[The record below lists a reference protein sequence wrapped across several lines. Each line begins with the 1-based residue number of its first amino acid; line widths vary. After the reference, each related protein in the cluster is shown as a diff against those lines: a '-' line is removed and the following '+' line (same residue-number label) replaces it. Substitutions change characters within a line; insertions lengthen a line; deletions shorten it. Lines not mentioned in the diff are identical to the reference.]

1 MKSLFLLSI
10 FICGTAFAQSYPS
23 KPVRWIVPTGP
34 GSAVDVN
41 ARRVTPKLAEAL
53 GQPVIVENRPGANSM
68 IGAREAARSAADG
81 YTLFQAVVNNAIND
95 ALAPDPCCVLNDK
108 LVAVTRLYTT
118 PLVMVTHP
126 GVPAATLKD
135 YVALAKEKPNTL
147 TYASGG
153 AGAIT
158 QMVGELHAAIELLQ
172 RIAAPVIASVHGAV
186 AGFGLS
192 LMSACDL
199 AIASEDAYFTSAY
212 RNIALSPDGGGTYS
226 LPRLVGT
233 KKAMEILLLGQRF
246 DAAEALRLGLV
257 NRVVATADLAQA
269 TQEMIDAIVNGPATA
284 LGNIKRLVTQSTA
297 RTLSEQLHAEA
308 LPFGQCT
315 ASPDFVEGITAFLEK
330 RTARFGKG

>member
-1 MKSLFLLSI
+1 MSGHPTRDESILLERSGSVATLTLNRPAALNTLYLAMMQRLVEHVTTI
-10 FICGTAFAQSYPS
+10 AADDAVRCVVVRGNGKHFMAGGDLRTFADHLEAAPAERQVWFAQ
-23 KPVRWIVPTGP
+23 I
-34 GSAVDVN
+34 
-41 ARRVTPKLAEAL
+41 
-53 GQPVIVENRPGANSM
+53 
-68 IGAREAARSAADG
+68 
-81 YTLFQAVVNNAIND
+81 
-95 ALAPDPCCVLNDK
+95 
-108 LVAVTRLYTT
+108 
-118 PLVMVTHP
+118 
-126 GVPAATLKD
+126 
-135 YVALAKEKPNTL
+135 
-147 TYASGG
+147 
-153 AGAIT
+153 
-158 QMVGELHAAIELLQ
+158 VGELHAAIELLQ

-257 NRVVATADLAQA
+257 NRVVATADLAHA

-308 LPFGQCT
+308 LSFGQCT

>member
-126 GVPAATLKD
+126 DVPAATLKD

-158 QMVGELHAAIELLQ
+158 QMVGELLKLTAKIQVREIPYKAIGAELPDLTGGHVST
-172 RIAAPVIASVHGAV
+172 AFLSPVVIADHVRAGKLRGIAV
-186 AGFGLS
+186 AGRER
-192 LMSACDL
+192 L
-199 AIASEDAYFTSAY
+199 AILPNVPTMAEAGYAIEGYGWNGIFVPAGTPAPIVARLQQEISRVLADKDIQEDA
-212 RNIALSPDGGGTYS
+212 
-226 LPRLVGT
+226 
-233 KKAMEILLLGQRF
+233 Q
-246 DAAEALRLGLV
+246 RLG
-257 NRVVATADLAQA
+257 TQA
-269 TQEMIDAIVNGPATA
+269 GGDKPEEFAAFVREEVRKWSQV
-284 LGNIKRLVTQSTA
+284 IK
-297 RTLSEQLHAEA
+297 EA
-308 LPFGQCT
+308 
-315 ASPDFVEGITAFLEK
+315 GIKIE
-330 RTARFGKG
+330 

>member
-158 QMVGELHAAIELLQ
+158 QMVGELLKLTAKIQVREIPYKAIGAELPDLTGGHVNT
-172 RIAAPVIASVHGAV
+172 AFLSPVVIADHVRAGKLRGIAV
-186 AGFGLS
+186 AGRER
-192 LMSACDL
+192 L
-199 AIASEDAYFTSAY
+199 AILPNVPTMAEAGYAIEGYGWNGIFVPAGTPAPIVARLQQEISRVLADKDIQEDA
-212 RNIALSPDGGGTYS
+212 
-226 LPRLVGT
+226 
-233 KKAMEILLLGQRF
+233 Q
-246 DAAEALRLGLV
+246 RLG
-257 NRVVATADLAQA
+257 TQA
-269 TQEMIDAIVNGPATA
+269 GGDKPEEFAAFVREEVRKWSQV
-284 LGNIKRLVTQSTA
+284 IK
-297 RTLSEQLHAEA
+297 EA
-308 LPFGQCT
+308 
-315 ASPDFVEGITAFLEK
+315 GIKIE
-330 RTARFGKG
+330 